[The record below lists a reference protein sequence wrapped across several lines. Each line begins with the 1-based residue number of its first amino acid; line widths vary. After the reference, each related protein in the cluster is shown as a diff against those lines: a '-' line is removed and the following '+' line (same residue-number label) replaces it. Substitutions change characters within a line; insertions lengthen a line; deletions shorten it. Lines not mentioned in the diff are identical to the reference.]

1 MGIKE
6 RREREKKLRRRQIID
21 AVKKVCSEKSFRETT
36 MDDIARE
43 AEISPATIYLYFKSK
58 EDLFASLSLGLLQ
71 FMNNKLEYVT
81 NEKNQNPQQKL
92 EALKEALYEVYE
104 SEPSILINMLHLQ
117 SNEILSNLSP
127 NLLSDIKSLSRKSFN
142 SMAKIFDEG
151 INKGDFIR
159 RNSMALADIIWSLFA
174 GIVLWEESKKK
185 IDIKKD
191 HLRSTLEIAFEIFGS
206 GIKICSE
213 TA

>member
-6 RREREKKLRRRQIID
+6 RREREKNLRRRQIID
-21 AVKKVCSEKSFRETT
+21 ALKKVCSRKSFRETT

-58 EDLFASLSLGLLQ
+58 EDLFASLSLGVLQ
-71 FMNNKLEYVT
+71 FMNSKLEYVT
-81 NEKNQNPQQKL
+81 NGKNQNPQQKL

-104 SEPSILINMLHLQ
+104 SEPSVLINMLHLQ
-117 SNEILSNLSP
+117 SNETLANLSP
-127 NLLSDIKSLSRKSFN
+127 NLLSDIKRLSRTSFN

-151 INKGDFIR
+151 IKEGDFIR
-159 RNSMALADIIWSLFA
+159 RNSMALADIFWGLFA
-174 GIVLWEESKKK
+174 GIVLWEESKKT